1 MTRTLD
7 PYLDHLSAC
16 NRWTPGDYVPFRI
29 GHERYGAIRR
39 DRLDRLMVED
49 DLLTVTPAWVE
60 LIAPPERLARS
71 AALADLVRRLVAS
84 GDLAKERHELYPVLR
99 RWGQEPVALV
109 DRAAADFLGIRAYG
123 VHLNVVSDDEMW
135 IARRA
140 KNKAIAPGKLDNL
153 VAGGQPYGSRR
164 WKTSSKNAP
173 KKPRCRRLWRGKPNR
188 RGRFST
194 GWKARRGCATMSPS
208 LSISPCPTIS
218 SRLARTA
225 NMRPSTGGRLIMW
238 MICCAW
244 MMCSNSISPWLSS
257 IISCAR
263 GGFPATRRGT
273 KIFASPW
280 RAVGAGNL
288 TNER

>member
-49 DLLTVTPAWVE
+49 DLLTVTPEWVE

-84 GDLAKERHELYPVLR
+84 RDLAKERRELYPVLR

-109 DRAAADFLGIRAYG
+109 DRGAADYLGIRAYG
-123 VHLNVVSDDEMW
+123 VHLNVLSEGDMW

-153 VAGGQPYGSRR
+153 VAGGQPYGLTPLQNLIKECGEEASMSPALAAEAKPTGAILYRMDSAKGLRDHVLFSFDLTVPGDFKPVSGDGEHEAFYR
-164 WKTSSKNAP
+164 WPMEYVDDLLRVDDVFKFNIPLVIIDYFLRTGRISSDAP
-173 KKPRCRRLWRGKPNR
+173 GYEDLRLALAGGWRGK
-188 RGRFST
+188 FD
-194 GWKARRGCATMSPS
+194 
-208 LSISPCPTIS
+208 
-218 SRLARTA
+218 
-225 NMRPSTGGRLIMW
+225 
-238 MICCAW
+238 
-244 MMCSNSISPWLSS
+244 
-257 IISCAR
+257 
-263 GGFPATRRGT
+263 
-273 KIFASPW
+273 
-280 RAVGAGNL
+280 
-288 TNER
+288 E